1 MFKKTKAQS
10 FLEYAALIA
19 IISGALMAMQIYIQR
34 AMNARLAQV
43 RAELNESIR

>member
-1 MFKKTKAQS
+1 MRRKAQN
-10 FLEYAALIA
+10 FIEYAALIM
-19 IISGALMAMQIYIQR
+19 IISTALVAMKVYIQR

>member
-1 MFKKTKAQS
+1 MKRKGQNFI
-10 FLEYAALIA
+10 EYAALIM
-19 IISGALMAMQIYIQR
+19 IISVALVAMNVYIKR

>member
-1 MFKKTKAQS
+1 MKRKAQN
-10 FLEYAALIA
+10 FIEYAALIM
-19 IISGALMAMQIYIQR
+19 IISGALLAMNVYIQR

>member
-1 MFKKTKAQS
+1 MKIKAQN
-10 FLEYAALIA
+10 FIEYAALIM
-19 IISGALMAMQIYIQR
+19 IVSVALVAMKVYIQR

>member
-1 MFKKTKAQS
+1 MKRKGQNFI
-10 FLEYAALIA
+10 EYAALIM
-19 IISGALMAMQIYIQR
+19 IISVASVAMNVYIKR

>member
-1 MFKKTKAQS
+1 M
-10 FLEYAALIA
+10 
-19 IISGALMAMQIYIQR
+19 IISVALVAMNVYIKR

>member
-10 FLEYAALIA
+10 FLEYAALITV
-19 IISGALMAMQIYIQR
+19 ISGALIAMKIYIQR